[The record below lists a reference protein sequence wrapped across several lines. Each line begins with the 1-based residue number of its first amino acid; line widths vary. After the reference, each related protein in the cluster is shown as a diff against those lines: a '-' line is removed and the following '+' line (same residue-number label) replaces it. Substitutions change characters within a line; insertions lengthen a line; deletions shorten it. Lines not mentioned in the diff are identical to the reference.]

1 MKKKLSEMWALY
13 HISANLFEVQLTKN
27 TAGFSHVCSVC
38 CSRLFSWKIWDDGEN
53 PALDRNGVG
62 REALTSLGQGLR
74 KSQGPS
80 SQAVSARVRENLWN
94 FVVNLVAQEGYNIP
108 VSSWGRCGCPFF
120 FKCRRILAR
129 SNWGRRQVSGFLWER
144 RGRLMQVRWTNV
156 APSLC
161 DSDSIRSVGWE
172 AKKMPPTGY
181 QMLSLHHSIPSL
193 KENVFFNPSR
203 ILA

>member
-1 MKKKLSEMWALY
+1 MKKSLVICERCITSLQ
-13 HISANLFEVQLTKN
+13 ISLKCSLQRTQQDFHMCAQCV
-27 TAGFSHVCSVC
+27 AVGCSVE
-38 CSRLFSWKIWDDGEN
+38 RYEMMEKIQPWTGME
-53 PALDRNGVG
+53 LEG
-62 REALTSLGQGLR
+62 R
-74 KSQGPS
+74 P
-80 SQAVSARVRENLWN
+80 SQALGRVSGNLRGLHRRLWAPVSVRIWWN